1 MLKNTHFEVWGL
13 EWARYRHDVALEI
26 KWLVHKR
33 SVLYVDPFCFFL
45 KKIYRYF
52 PSP

>member
-26 KWLVHKR
+26 KWLVHKQNA
-33 SVLYVDPFCFFL
+33 LYVDPFCFFVC
-45 KKIYRYF
+45 F
-52 PSP
+52 F